1 MKYQYQDYQNVLAQI
16 QKETDFKP
24 LIGVVLGSGLN
35 GLLDQVRIVKTISY
49 RDLEKMPVSTN
60 KMHHGRFVFGYYQ
73 NVPILF
79 MDGRLHC
86 YEGYTSEE
94 ATFPIRIMGM
104 LGIKYLLL
112 TNAAGGMGKG
122 YKPGDIMVIKDH
134 IATFMESPLR
144 GMNIE
149 EFGTRFPDM
158 SDVYNQDL
166 SMKLVQKAREK
177 NLPVQYGVFCQFP
190 GPQYE
195 TKAEIRMA
203 QILGAD
209 AAGMSTA
216 IEAIVSNH
224 MSIKT
229 IGLSLI
235 TNYACGIS
243 DEKLSDEDVLKVAKK
258 SSRDMESMF
267 SLVIETLIEDHYD
280 R

>member
-24 LIGVVLGSGLN
+24 LIGVVLGSGLDT
-35 GLLDQVRIVKTISY
+35 LLDKVRIIKAIPY
-49 RDLEKMPVSTN
+49 RNLEKMPVSTN
-60 KMHHGRFVFGYYQ
+60 KMHHGRFVFGYYE
-73 NVPILF
+73 NIPIVF

-94 ATFPIRIMGM
+94 VTFPIRIMGM
-104 LGIKYLLL
+104 LKIKYLLL

-134 IATFMESPLR
+134 IATFMQSPLR
-144 GMNIE
+144 GGNIE

-158 SDVYNQDL
+158 SDVYDSSL
-166 SMKLVQKAREK
+166 SLKIVQKAKEEH
-177 NLPVQYGVFCQFP
+177 LPVQYGVFCQFP

-195 TKAEIRMA
+195 TKAEIKMA

-224 MSIKT
+224 MSIRT

-258 SSRDMESMF
+258 SSKDMESMF
-267 SLVIETLIEDHYD
+267 SIAIRTLTEESYD

>member
-1 MKYQYQDYQNVLAQI
+1 MKYQYQDYQNVLTQI

-35 GLLDQVRIVKTISY
+35 TLLEKVRIVKTIPY
-49 RDLEKMPVSTN
+49 KNLEKMPVSTN
-60 KMHHGRFVFGYYQ
+60 KMHHGQFVFGYYEDI
-73 NVPILF
+73 PILF

-86 YEGYTSEE
+86 YEGYTSQE

-104 LGIKYLLL
+104 MGIKYLLL

-144 GMNIE
+144 GMNID

-158 SDVYNQDL
+158 SDVYDSSL
-166 SMKLVQKAREK
+166 SVKLVQKAKEA

-258 SSRDMESMF
+258 SSKDMESMF
-267 SLVIETLIEDHYD
+267 SIAIQTLIEDHYD

>member
-1 MKYQYQDYQNVLAQI
+1 MKYQYQDYQNVLTQI

-35 GLLDQVRIVKTISY
+35 TLLEKVRIVKTIPY
-49 RDLEKMPVSTN
+49 KNLEKMPVSTN
-60 KMHHGRFVFGYYQ
+60 KMHHGQFVFGYYEDI
-73 NVPILF
+73 PILF

-86 YEGYTSEE
+86 YEGYTSQE

-104 LGIKYLLL
+104 MGIKYLLL

-144 GMNIE
+144 GMNID

-158 SDVYNQDL
+158 SDVYDSSL
-166 SMKLVQKAREK
+166 SMKLVQKAKEA

-258 SSRDMESMF
+258 SSKDMESMF
-267 SLVIETLIEDHYD
+267 SIAIQTLIEDHYD